1 LNGINKEATL
11 TMPEPQTAESQPS
24 FEQALASLE
33 TIVHDLEAG
42 RLSLA
47 ESLGRYEEGI
57 KLLKQCYSQ
66 LEQAERKIELLTG
79 IDAAGNPITA
89 PFDDQATI
97 DQTQEDQPPR
107 SRRGRKAAKTGNFEP
122 PPEPVSSAN
131 PVPPAMDEPGSLF

>member
-1 LNGINKEATL
+1 
-11 TMPEPQTAESQPS
+11 MPEPQTDENQPS

-47 ESLGRYEEGI
+47 DSLARYEEGI
-57 KLLKQCYSQ
+57 KLLKQCYAQ

-79 IDAAGNPITA
+79 VDAAGNPITA

-97 DQTQEDQPPR
+97 AQRQEDQPPR
-107 SRRGRKAAKTGNFEP
+107 SRRGRKTAKANSFET
-122 PPEPVSSAN
+122 PPEPMPSAN